1 MISFL
6 GKDVLGKI
14 DFQKQKK
21 AQNYII
27 AKNILLR
34 WKELEFY
41 DYFFS
46 RSVYK
51 YQRYCGNRLYHHFIH
66 RKLKKN
72 KTRSTLRVVTD

>member
-41 DYFFS
+41 DYFF
-46 RSVYK
+46 
-51 YQRYCGNRLYHHFIH
+51 
-66 RKLKKN
+66 
-72 KTRSTLRVVTD
+72 